1 MVKKIVIGGIATL
14 LTLFNVA
21 FAYTDTQGHWAE
33 KEITNLSLNGII
45 SGYSDNS
52 FKPNNNMTRAE
63 LVTVI
68 NRILSNSIQNTKY
81 VPDINAK
88 DWFYAEIRKGI
99 ESGIIQGNTDGY
111 VRPNDFVTRE
121 EAIVM
126 IQRALVPISETT
138 STHNYIDF
146 EDVSVWSKDSME
158 TFLKEGYITG
168 YTDNTIRPKKN
179 ITRAEVIKIIE
190 NILDVYIPFGEIT
203 GEIHGNVL
211 VYGKNVTL
219 KNISIDG
226 NLIVTEG
233 AEETLKLENIIIQ
246 GDLITRV
253 DINTPNK
260 NFKVKGKTYDIRPI
274 KSQEISKYINDEY
287 GISFSIPEKAKVV
300 YIEDETQKVNYKT
313 KNLMTIRINQNDE
326 LYFTSFEKAL
336 NKERERFDVVY
347 EEFETGKIGIYKYAV
362 YGSEKEESYFVYLK
376 RDNVEYSIYFFNIEN
391 VNVID
396 SLVNSIKLYEGTKV
410 NVHTQKIYR
419 NPDLYLKFSY
429 LDYVTVDD
437 SYNTGVVN
445 NEDGFFKMFIQVTNI
460 IDMSDYT
467 IEDLEQILKSL
478 EDTDGEII
486 DSEIKKVYTYDAIE
500 YTVKSGNKLTK
511 SLYIVISTKLYHF
524 IYTGNLEEMES
535 VGVEIY
541 QDIINSIEF

>member
-1 MVKKIVIGGIATL
+1 MVKKSLIVG
-14 LTLFNVA
+14 A
-21 FAYTDTQGHWAE
+21 FALMIMSSVVSAYTDTEGHWAE

-52 FKPNNNMTRAE
+52 FKPDNNMTRAE

-68 NRILSNSIQNTKY
+68 NRMLGNSEQNTKY

-88 DWFYAEIRKGI
+88 DWFYSEIRKGI
-99 ESGIIQGNTDGY
+99 ESGIIQGNSEGY
-111 VRPNDFVTRE
+111 VRPNDLVTRQ
-121 EAIVM
+121 EAVVM
-126 IQRALVPISETT
+126 LQRALVPEATT
-138 STHNYIDF
+138 TKTHSYSDF
-146 EDVSVWSKDSME
+146 DDVSEWSKKSIE
-158 TFLKEGYITG
+158 TFLKSNYINGYS
-168 YTDNTIRPKKN
+168 DNTIRPN
-179 ITRAEVIKIIE
+179 AYITRAEVIKIIE
-190 NILDVYIPFGEIT
+190 NIVDVYASFGEFF

-219 KNISIDG
+219 KNITIYGD
-226 NLIVTEG
+226 LIVTEG
-233 AEETLKLENIIIQ
+233 SFGTLKLENIIIE
-246 GDLITRV
+246 GDLVTRSEV
-253 DINTPNK
+253 NIPNK
-260 NFKVKGKTYDIRPI
+260 NFKLKG
-274 KSQEISKYINDEY
+274 EIVNLKQKQPQNISSYINDEY

-300 YIEDETQKVNYKT
+300 YIEDEKQKVNYNS
-313 KNLMTIRINQNDE
+313 KNLMTIRINQDDK
-326 LYFTSFEKAL
+326 LYFTSFDAALSREK
-336 NKERERFDVVY
+336 KRFDVIYDEMV
-347 EEFETGKIGIYKYAV
+347 TGKIGIYKYAV
-362 YGSEKEESYFVYLK
+362 YGSDKDEAYFVYLK

-391 VNVID
+391 INVID
-396 SLVNSIKLYEGTKV
+396 SLVNSIKLYEGTNV
-410 NVHTQKIYR
+410 QVHTKKVYR

-445 NEDGFFKMFIQVTNI
+445 GEDGFFKMFIQVTNI

-467 IEDLEQILKSL
+467 IEELEKILVSL

-500 YTVKSGNKLTK
+500 YTVRSENRLTK

-524 IYTGNLEEMES
+524 IYTGEEEKMNS

-541 QDIINSIEF
+541 EDIINSIEF